1 MLRDIVAVQPLEEY
15 RLHLRFD
22 DGIEGSIDVKDLVEF
37 TGIFAPL
44 QSREYFLQVKVNP
57 EFGTICW
64 PNNADLD
71 PDVLYAKVTGQ
82 PLPDFEQ
89 MLKPYAAD

>member
-1 MLRDIVAVQPLEEY
+1 MLRDIVAVQPLEGS

-22 DGIEGSIDVKDLVEF
+22 DGIEGSIDVAELVEF
-37 TGIFAPL
+37 KGIFESL
-44 QSREYFLQVKVNP
+44 QSRECFDQMKVNS

-89 MLKPYAAD
+89 MIKPYAAD